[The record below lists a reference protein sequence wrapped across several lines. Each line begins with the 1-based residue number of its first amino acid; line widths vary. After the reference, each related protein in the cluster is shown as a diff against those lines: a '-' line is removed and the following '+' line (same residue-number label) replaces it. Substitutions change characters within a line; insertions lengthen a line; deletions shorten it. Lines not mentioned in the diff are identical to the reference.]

1 MAQVNELLD
10 RFVDLFNA
18 GRYEEAEKDFAPNGY
33 SEEIGTGRRLTVKEA
48 TANARAWKE
57 AFPDAR
63 GTITNKIVD
72 GKKGA
77 AEIVWR
83 GTNRGSVW
91 RGTNRGSL
99 MGNPATNRTV
109 EVRAVVVIETD
120 GAKITRATHYIDVAG
135 MTAQLGGKV
144 AAATV

>member
-10 RFVDLFNA
+10 RFVDLFNR
-18 GRYEEAEKDFAPNGY
+18 GKYEEAETDFTANGY
-33 SEEIGTGRRLTVKEA
+33 SEEVGTGRRLSVKEA

-63 GTITNKIVD
+63 GTITNKIVE
-72 GKKGA
+72 GNKGV

-83 GTNRGSVW
+83 GTNRGP
-91 RGTNRGSL
+91 L
-99 MGNPATNRTV
+99 MGAPATNKSI

-120 GAKITRATHYIDVAG
+120 GTKIKRATHYIDVAG
-135 MTAQLGGKV
+135 MMAQLGKSPV
-144 AAATV
+144 AV

>member
-1 MAQVNELLD
+1 MAQVSELLD

-18 GRYEEAEKDFAPNGY
+18 GRYEEAENDFATNGY
-33 SEEIGTGRRLTVKEA
+33 SEEVGTGRRLTVKEA
-48 TANARAWKE
+48 TANARVWKE

-63 GTITNKIVD
+63 GTITSKIVD

-83 GTNRGSVW
+83 GTNRGS
-91 RGTNRGSL
+91 L
-99 MGNPATNRTV
+99 MGNPATNRSV
-109 EVRAVVVIETD
+109 EVRAVIVIETD

>member
-1 MAQVNELLD
+1 MAQVTEFLD

-18 GRYEEAEKDFAPNGY
+18 GRYEEAERDFATNGY
-33 SEEIGTGRRLTVKEA
+33 TEEIGTGRRFTVKEA

-63 GTITNKIVD
+63 GTITNKIVE

-77 AEIVWR
+77 AEII
-83 GTNRGSVW
+83 W

-99 MGNPATNRTV
+99 MGNPPTNRPV
-109 EVRAVVVIETD
+109 EVRSIVVIETD
-120 GAKITRATHYIDVAG
+120 GANITRATHYIDVAG

-144 AAATV
+144 AAAV

>member
-1 MAQVNELLD
+1 MAQVSELLD

-18 GRYEEAEKDFAPNGY
+18 GRYEEAEADFAANGY
-33 SEEIGTGRRLTVKEA
+33 SEEVGTGRRLTVKEA

-63 GTITNKIVD
+63 GTITNKIVQ
-72 GKKGA
+72 GNKGA

-83 GTNRGSVW
+83 GTNRGA
-91 RGTNRGSL
+91 L
-99 MGNPATNRTV
+99 MGSPATNKTV

-120 GAKITRATHYIDVAG
+120 GTKITRATHYIDVAG
-135 MTAQLGGKV
+135 MTAQLGV
-144 AAATV
+144 APAGARA

>member
-1 MAQVNELLD
+1 MAQVSELLD

-18 GRYEEAEKDFAPNGY
+18 GRYEEAEADFAANGY
-33 SEEIGTGRRLTVKEA
+33 SEEVGTGRRLSVKEA

-63 GTITNKIVD
+63 GTITNKIVQ
-72 GKKGA
+72 GNKGV
-77 AEIVWR
+77 AEI
-83 GTNRGSVW
+83 VW

-99 MGNPATNRTV
+99 MGNPATNKAV

-120 GAKITRATHYIDVAG
+120 GTKIKRASHYIDVAG
-135 MTAQLGGKV
+135 MTAQLGLSP
-144 AAATV
+144 APARA